1 MWKIVISILFL
12 SLIGITAF
20 FIVLNI
26 ILSKIFYLPPVAAN
40 KTPDNFGLDWKERFV
55 LTKHHKK
62 VQIWDINPKAEGPVL
77 IGVHG
82 WANTSESL
90 LAIARSVSHQR
101 RVVLVN
107 VRNHGESDSE
117 KYMTLIKYAED
128 VSAVMNVLA
137 QEVKYEKPFIVLGHS
152 LGGAVSLLL
161 AARDKRVRAA
171 ISIST
176 FADLETMMREG
187 FIKNKLPAGIV
198 SSLLTYIEFRIGERL
213 KKISPSE
220 TVKQANGPVL
230 LVHGTKDEVV
240 PFTDMNRIA
249 KSAPAKVKEVVMRG
263 FGHSDL
269 LDEAE
274 LAMEVNKFLETI
286 KANHI
291 NS

>member
-20 FIVLNI
+20 FIILNI
-26 ILSKIFYLPPVAAN
+26 ILNKIFYLPPVVTD
-40 KTPDNFGLDWKERFV
+40 KTPNNFGLQWKERFV
-55 LTKHHKK
+55 PTKHHKK
-62 VQIWDINPKAEGPVL
+62 VQVWDINPNEKGAVL
-77 IGVHG
+77 VAVHG

-90 LAIARSVSHQR
+90 LAIARSLSHRR

-107 VRNHGESDSE
+107 VRNHGKSDSE

-128 VSAVMNVLA
+128 VSAVLNFLE
-137 QEVKYEKPFIVLGHS
+137 QEEHPANAFIVLGHS
-152 LGGAVSLLL
+152 LGGAVALLL
-161 AARDKRVRAA
+161 CARDKRVKAA
-171 ISIST
+171 VSIST

-187 FIKNKLPAGIV
+187 FIKNKLPGGII

-213 KKISPSE
+213 KNISPSE
-220 TVKQANGPVL
+220 TVKQAHGPVL
-230 LVHGTKDEVV
+230 LAHGTKDQVV

-249 KSAPAKVKEVVMRG
+249 KSHPGNVQEVVMRG

-274 LAMEVNKFLETI
+274 LAKEIDLFLQKVETNND
-286 KANHI
+286 KL
-291 NS
+291 